1 MNKLNIIKLVHGL
14 RTADCAGVT
23 VIINQVCN
31 IFTTYKS
38 FKTGG
43 LASLYQLYLVWTIY
57 ADLNTSKSACHIGQ
71 CYK

>member
-1 MNKLNIIKLVHGL
+1 MNKLNIIKLVHSL

-38 FKTGG
+38 FKRLEGWP
-43 LASLYQLYLVWTIY
+43 LFISFI
-57 ADLNTSKSACHIGQ
+57 
-71 CYK
+71 